1 METSKQFDNEFELEI
16 IDDDAPGEAFA
27 SVSRNPAYRW
37 AKFVLTDDQPNVNKV
52 RIPKEEFGN
61 LIKSGV
67 FAPINMAAQKMK
79 DGHEGSFPLGVIAN
93 LVEEGN
99 RIIGLAALWKKERES
114 DVEYLKALYDKKV
127 PLNLSWEIFYRDSTQ
142 EDGIETLHGTV
153 LKAAT
158 LVGKPAYAGRTQIL
172 SMASQI
178 MEDTLSEEELKTL
191 QDRLAT
197 LETENVQLKE
207 NLQKSEE
214 AVASLTTEKETL
226 AQENS
231 SLTEYKQKIELAQA
245 KTEKLSGIKAKFTA
259 AGIERDEDYFVQ
271 NEEKLLNLDEAG
283 LDFILQELVSF
294 KDQLSTASEKNK
306 LPDMTKQKT
315 TISGKDLGKALR
327 EARLQE
333 K

>member
-1 METSKQFDNEFELEI
+1 METSTQIDNDFELEL

-27 SVSRNPAYRW
+27 SVVRNPAFRW
-37 AKFVLTDDQPNVNKV
+37 AKFILTDDQPNVNKV

-61 LIKSGV
+61 IIKSGIL
-67 FAPINMAAQKMK
+67 APIKMAAIKMK
-79 DGHEGSFPLGVIAN
+79 DGHEESFPLGVIAN

-114 DVEYLKALYDKKV
+114 DVEYLKALHDKKT
-127 PLNLSWEIFYRDSTQ
+127 PLNLSWEIFYRDSTK

-158 LVGKPAYAGRTQIL
+158 LVGRPAYAGRTQIL

-178 MEDTLSEEELKTL
+178 TEDTLSEEEIKALQEKAQALEVENSELKVKL
-191 QDRLAT
+191 QT
-197 LETENVQLKE
+197 
-207 NLQKSEE
+207 SEE
-214 AVASLTTEKETL
+214 TVTSLTTEKETL
-226 AQENS
+226 AQENA
-231 SLTEYKQKIELAQA
+231 SLVEYKTKIELAQA
-245 KTEKLSGIKAKFTA
+245 KTEKLAALKTKFKE

-283 LDFILQELVSF
+283 LDFILQELASF
-294 KDQLSTASEKNK
+294 KETLSTASDKTQK

-315 TISGKDLGKALR
+315 NISGKDLGKALR
-327 EARLQE
+327 EARQ
-333 K
+333 